1 MLAQLL
7 DIDYSFFD
15 REFMGE
21 KVENYCWF
29 AGIVLATLL
38 LKKPVSKLL
47 AKLSNRLTEK
57 LSKAGKDHAVS
68 STINNPIERL
78 IQTVLYYIAINN
90 LSNLL
95 NHFALRHKGKSSDL
109 DIRVSDIVDH
119 VFLFFFIIFLT
130 QCISRVVDF
139 TYKLRMH
146 NAQKE
151 QNRSQQQLLPLVKE
165 MAKLFLWTLAI
176 FWMLGSVFH
185 VNVPAL
191 ITGLGI
197 GGVAIALAGKT
208 TVENLFAAFTILSDK
223 PFQTGETIRLDTME
237 GTVER
242 IGFRSTRLRG
252 SDGAAYVI
260 PNQNLVGGNLVNLSF
275 RDTRGIKLTINL
287 SYNLSH
293 GSLTD
298 MLNELRETLKNTP
311 PVKDPIEIRPD
322 TYGEKTFTIL
332 VSYHVPNPLPEGIKL
347 SEVQQKINL
356 LIYGIVS
363 KYAGKDNAVIQN
375 N

>member
-1 MLAQLL
+1 MLTQLL

-29 AGIVLATLL
+29 VGIILATLL

-90 LSNLL
+90 LTNLL